1 MKKVKGL
8 VLESTEEHILLLTQ
22 EGEYLKAPGSGE
34 ALATGTELELE
45 ILGADKK
52 NRFLPA
58 FAAAAVIMVLTFSLA
73 LYSAFTRPAAYLAL
87 DINPSLYFSLNEE
100 GLVIKAEP
108 LNQDAE
114 ELLKGLQLQGKDI
127 QEALSLI
134 LDGAYAGNYLSAE
147 KENIILISL
156 AAPES
161 YVISENDLR
170 VLVSERILN
179 IEVDTYL
186 KITTL
191 EPQKAL
197 EARNKN
203 LPVNLLVLEEQM
215 AEKGLTE
222 IGEEESSPQKKAGP
236 PPTVQ
241 DFLDKV
247 HREEFFEPHEF
258 IRGKGPQDKRQKPE
272 QAGPPKAMPQQ
283 SGKEGESP
291 QQNEQQEEKPQHSGA
306 QKRTPPGQANKARG
320 NSKNKKTISPPGK
333 DKDEAVL
340 PGIEKKQRYPT
351 KSTNNKGNK
360 GDES

>member
-1 MKKVKGL
+1 M
-8 VLESTEEHILLLTQ
+8 
-22 EGEYLKAPGSGE
+22 
-34 ALATGTELELE
+34 
-45 ILGADKK
+45 GADKK
-52 NRFLPA
+52 
-58 FAAAAVIMVLTFSLA
+58 I
-73 LYSAFTRPAAYLAL
+73 AFTGLCCSCRNHGFNLLFGVIFGFYPAG
-87 DINPSLYFSLNEE
+87 SLSGPGYKPEPVLLLERR

-222 IGEEESSPQKKAGP
+222 IGEEESCPQKKAGP

-241 DFLDKV
+241 DFWIKS
-247 HREEFFEPHEF
+247 
-258 IRGKGPQDKRQKPE
+258 IGKNFR
-272 QAGPPKAMPQQ
+272 AA
-283 SGKEGESP
+283 
-291 QQNEQQEEKPQHSGA
+291 
-306 QKRTPPGQANKARG
+306 
-320 NSKNKKTISPPGK
+320 
-333 DKDEAVL
+333 
-340 PGIEKKQRYPT
+340 
-351 KSTNNKGNK
+351 
-360 GDES
+360 